1 MRQII
6 ARLTHGEQR
15 TRDFF
20 KFHLFK
26 ISSIRYGYYILS
38 LTLFIV
44 SIVLFLKMNYGS
56 SLFFLFASLMVFV
69 IKIAVT
75 NIMVGRIV
83 KRVDFPVVSYQLI
96 FTDNEITYLDENQK
110 KAYNWDKLIYIYE
123 VKNYM
128 YFYISKNSALI
139 LNKYVLDEEKRNELM
154 DIIKSNN
161 VKYKKVKFK

>member
-20 KFHLFK
+20 KFHLLK

-38 LTLFIV
+38 LVLFIV
-44 SIVLFLKMNYGS
+44 SIVLFFKMDYGS

-83 KRVDFPVVSYQLI
+83 KKVEFPIVSYQLI
-96 FTDNEITYLDENQK
+96 FTDNEITYVDENQK
-110 KAYNWDKLIYIYE
+110 KAYNWNKVIYIYE
-123 VKNYM
+123 VEKYI
-128 YFYISKNSALI
+128 YFYITKNSALI
-139 LNKYVLDEEKRNELM
+139 LNKYVLDEEKRNALIE
-154 DIIKSNN
+154 IIKGNN
-161 VKYKKVKFK
+161 VKYKRVKFK